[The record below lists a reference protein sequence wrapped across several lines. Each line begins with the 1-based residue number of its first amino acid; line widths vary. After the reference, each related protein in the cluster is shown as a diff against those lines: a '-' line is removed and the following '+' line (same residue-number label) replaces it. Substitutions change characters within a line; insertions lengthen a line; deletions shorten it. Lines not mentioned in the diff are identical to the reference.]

1 MTKKLYE
8 NNLNLSLIKLYLLKV
23 KKLENNFLFLV
34 VLGGRAKKANIEL
47 HDVRWVVGSKIE
59 DTYDTLRKDW
69 FGSPKGLHIDS
80 YKKIKYI
87 DGYKINLIN
96 FEKSEIEK
104 KQLFKKNKTKK
115 HLWFVN
121 IGGYNSTSMQEQHE
135 FGLVIASNKLEAKNI
150 AKSKWLIGFEKKHN
164 DDIASLEML
173 ISCDDCELI
182 KTIGNWEIE
191 LTPGNKFIDENN
203 YPDWYGYQ
211 KIEGR

>member
-1 MTKKLYE
+1 MEKIE
-8 NNLNLSLIKLYLLKV
+8 A
-23 KKLENNFLFLV
+23 NFLYLV
-34 VLGGRAKKANIEL
+34 VLGGRVKKANIEL

-96 FEKSEIEK
+96 LDKDRIDEN
-104 KQLFKKNKTKK
+104 QLVKKNKAKN

-121 IGGYNSTSMQEQHE
+121 IGGYNPTSMQEKHE

-150 AKSKWLIGFEKKHN
+150 AKSKWLIGCKKKHK
-164 DDIASLEML
+164 DDIASLETL

-182 KTIGNWEIE
+182 KKIDNWEIE
-191 LTPGNKFIDENN
+191 LIPNKNFIEENY

-211 KIEGR
+211 KIDGK

>member
-1 MTKKLYE
+1 M
-8 NNLNLSLIKLYLLKV
+8 
-23 KKLENNFLFLV
+23 V
-34 VLGGRAKKANIEL
+34 VLESRLKKADIEL

-96 FEKSEIEK
+96 FEKDKIDE
-104 KQLFKKNKTKK
+104 KQLVKKNKAKK

-121 IGGYNSTSMQEQHE
+121 IGGYNPTSMQEKHE

-150 AKSKWLIGFEKKHN
+150 AKSKWLIGCKKKHK

-182 KTIGNWEIE
+182 KKIGNWEIE
-191 LTPGNKFIDENN
+191 LTPDNKFIEEN
-203 YPDWYGYQ
+203 YYTDWYGYK
-211 KIEGR
+211 KIDGK